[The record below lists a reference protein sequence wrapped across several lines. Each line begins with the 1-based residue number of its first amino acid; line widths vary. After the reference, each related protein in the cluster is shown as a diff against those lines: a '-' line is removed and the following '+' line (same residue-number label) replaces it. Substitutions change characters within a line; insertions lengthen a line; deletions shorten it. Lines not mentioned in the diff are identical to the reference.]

1 MEKNNLYRINIEK
14 KELVRTKEV
23 EFSAIGVKERYDIQE
38 WVEKYPKILGEELL
52 IIGKELS
59 FFSDTRERPD
69 LIAIDKAGNVVV
81 IELKRDDSGS
91 NLEWQAIK
99 YASYLSK
106 FSKEEILSYFARY
119 RNNDDEE
126 DTSLEN
132 EIADFVDDG
141 SLEDLNKRQRIIL
154 VSHRFAKE
162 VTSAVYWLIDK
173 YKLDIKC
180 VQVTPYHDAE
190 RGSYYLQSTTIL
202 PVAGVENLLIGAA
215 ERTSTSLTGSIKKD
229 DEITSEC
236 EKLFSK
242 LGTKI
247 DYDLMPTKRSR
258 GAGVLNSET
267 RYFHLWYTGNYWDNW
282 NMSYKLWFNPD
293 LKTGKIQSVE
303 LIFSYLEQTL
313 LINGINELKIEKI
326 SKVLQTY
333 LEGNNYRVYKKIKAK
348 GIKKSFRFDMDMV
361 LDELVKLIKHTK
373 PAIQAILDE

>member
-1 MEKNNLYRINIEK
+1 
-14 KELVRTKEV
+14 
-23 EFSAIGVKERYDIQE
+23 
-38 WVEKYPKILGEELL
+38 
-52 IIGKELS
+52 
-59 FFSDTRERPD
+59 
-69 LIAIDKAGNVVV
+69 V

-348 GIKKSFRFDMDMV
+348 GIKKSFRFDMDVV

>member
-313 LINGINELKIEKI
+313 LINGINELKIERI

-333 LEGNNYRVYKKIKAK
+333 LEGNNYRVFKKIKAK
-348 GIKKSFRFDMDMV
+348 GIKKSFRFDMDVV

>member
-348 GIKKSFRFDMDMV
+348 GIKKSFRFDMDVV

>member
-313 LINGINELKIEKI
+313 LINGINELKIERI

-333 LEGNNYRVYKKIKAK
+333 LEGNNYRVFKKIKAK

>member
-1 MEKNNLYRINIEK
+1 MEKNNLYRINIDEK
-14 KELVRTKEV
+14 KLIKTKEV
-23 EFSAIGVKERYDIQE
+23 EFSSIGVKERYDIQE
-38 WVEKYPKILGEELL
+38 WVEGYPQILGEELL

-106 FSKEEILSYFARY
+106 FSKDEVLTYFAKY
-119 RNNDDEE
+119 RNNTDEE
-126 DTSLEN
+126 YTSLEN
-132 EIADFVDDG
+132 EIADFVEDG

-162 VTSAVYWLIDK
+162 VTSAVYWLIDN

-190 RGSYYLQSTTIL
+190 RGNYYLQSTTIL

-236 EKLFSK
+236 EKLFGK
-242 LGTKI
+242 LGTKL
-247 DYDLMPTKRSR
+247 DYDLMPIKRSR
-258 GAGVLNSET
+258 WAGVGNSET
-267 RYFHLWYTGNYWDNW
+267 RYFHLWYTGDYWDNW

-313 LINGINELKIEKI
+313 LINGINELKIERI

-333 LEGNNYRVYKKIKAK
+333 LEGNNYRVFKKIKAK
-348 GIKKSFRFDMDMV
+348 GIKKSFRFDMDAV

>member
-1 MEKNNLYRINIEK
+1 MEKNNLYRINIDEK
-14 KELVRTKEV
+14 KLIKTKEV
-23 EFSAIGVKERYDIQE
+23 EFSSIGVKERYDIQE
-38 WVEKYPKILGEELL
+38 WVEGYPQILGEELL

-106 FSKEEILSYFARY
+106 FSKDEVLTYFAKY
-119 RNNDDEE
+119 RNNTDEE
-126 DTSLEN
+126 YTSLEN
-132 EIADFVDDG
+132 EIADFVEDG

-348 GIKKSFRFDMDMV
+348 GIKKSFRFDMDVV

>member
-1 MEKNNLYRINIEK
+1 MEKNNLYRINIDEK
-14 KELVRTKEV
+14 KLIKTKEV
-23 EFSAIGVKERYDIQE
+23 EFSSIGVKERYDIQE

-348 GIKKSFRFDMDMV
+348 GIKKSFRFDMDVV